1 VATDRT
7 GRKPID
13 GPVAERDQTRSLV
26 GNVLEIG
33 EMLDDRNVGTE
44 QAVMY
49 GTVES
54 FGSWMFGQS
63 MPAMATLAST
73 SRSAASSLRNAASNR
88 T

>member
-1 VATDRT
+1 
-7 GRKPID
+7 
-13 GPVAERDQTRSLV
+13 
-26 GNVLEIG
+26 
-33 EMLDDRNVGTE
+33 MLDDRNVGTE